1 MLVEANAYQYDSVH
15 EKAAQ
20 GAEKEYRNNALKPP
34 TYIFFWNQSIMDH
47 NTNAGYIISS
57 NCCLDNMNR

>member
-20 GAEKEYRNNALKPP
+20 GAEKEYWNNCI
-34 TYIFFWNQSIMDH
+34 TDIHFFSGINQ
-47 NTNAGYIISS
+47 
-57 NCCLDNMNR
+57 